1 MSIGL
6 TLGPLSIDAVSM
18 RLQTL
23 HSWDLTPTEAI
34 ALQTQLAPRVIRTGD
49 PGNVRLVA
57 AADIAFVERPRGWQ
71 RGLARAAVVLM
82 SYPGLAL
89 VEQHVTEVPVAF
101 PYVPGLLSF
110 REIPALALAFQRLAA
125 VPDLVLIDGQGVAHP
140 RRFGLAAHLG
150 LLAGIPTI
158 GCAKSRLCGEAADPG
173 PKRGSVTDLVDNGE
187 RIGLVV
193 RTKDRVKPLYVSVG
207 HLINLEC
214 AAEWVLRLAATHR
227 LPEPIQLAD
236 RLSKGLS
243 IAGRASP
250 LV

>member
-1 MSIGL
+1 LTIG
-6 TLGPLSIDAVSM
+6 PSSIDAVSM

-34 ALQTQLAPRVIRTGD
+34 ALQTQLAPLVIRTGD
-49 PGNVRLVA
+49 PGDVRLVA
-57 AADIAFVERPRGWQ
+57 AADIAFPERTRGWQ
-71 RGLARAAVVLM
+71 GGLARAAVVLM

-89 VEQHVTEVPVAF
+89 IAQHVVEVPVAF

-110 REIPALALAFQRLAA
+110 REIPALARAFERLAA
-125 VPDLVLIDGQGVAHP
+125 VPDLLLVDGQGVAHP

-173 PKRGSVTDLVDNGE
+173 PEQGSVSDLIDGGE
-187 RIGLVV
+187 RVGLVV
-193 RTKDRVKPLYVSVG
+193 RTKIRVKPLYVSVG
-207 HLINLEC
+207 HLISLES
-214 AAEWVLRLAATHR
+214 AAEWVLRLALTHR
-227 LPEPIQLAD
+227 LPEPIRLAD
-236 RLSKGLS
+236 RLSKSLP
-243 IAGRASP
+243 IAGSASP

>member
-1 MSIGL
+1 
-6 TLGPLSIDAVSM
+6 M
-18 RLQTL
+18 RLRTR

-34 ALQTQLAPRVIRTGD
+34 ALQTQLAPQVIRTGE
-49 PGNVRLVA
+49 PGDVRLVA
-57 AADIAFVERPRGWQ
+57 AADIAFIERTRGWQ
-71 RGLARAAVVLM
+71 GGLARAAVVLM

-89 VEQHVTEVPVAF
+89 VEQHVVQVPVAF
-101 PYVPGLLSF
+101 PYMPGLLSF
-110 REIPALALAFQRLAA
+110 RETPALALAFEQLAP
-125 VPDLVLIDGQGVAHP
+125 VPDLLLVDGQGVAHP

-173 PKRGSVTDLVDNGE
+173 PKRGSVTALVDNGE

-207 HLINLEC
+207 HLISLEC
-214 AAEWVLRLAATHR
+214 AAEWVLRLAPTHR
-227 LPEPIQLAD
+227 LPEPIRLAD
-236 RLSKGLS
+236 RLSKGLP
-243 IAGRASP
+243 IAGSASP

>member
-1 MSIGL
+1 
-6 TLGPLSIDAVSM
+6 LSIDAVSM
-18 RLQTL
+18 RLRTL

-34 ALQTQLAPRVIRTGD
+34 ALQTQLAPRVIHTGD
-49 PGNVRLVA
+49 PRDVWLVA
-57 AADIAFVERPRGWQ
+57 AADIAFPERTRGWQ
-71 RGLARAAVVLM
+71 GGLARAAVVLM

-89 VEQHVTEVPVAF
+89 VEQHVVDTPVAF

-110 REIPALALAFQRLAA
+110 REIPALALAFEQLDV
-125 VPDLVLIDGQGVAHP
+125 VPDLLLVDGQGVAHP

-158 GCAKSRLCGEAADPG
+158 GCGKSRLCGQAADPG
-173 PKRGSVTDLVDNGE
+173 PERGSMSDLIDGGG

-207 HLINLEC
+207 HLISLES
-214 AAEWVLRLAATHR
+214 AAEWVLRLAPTHR
-227 LPEPIQLAD
+227 LPEPIRLAD
-236 RLSKGLS
+236 RLSKSLP
-243 IAGRASP
+243 IVGRASP